1 MVLDS
6 LAGVGLED
14 VDEIQKVPKSLQSQG
29 DTESAMACPW
39 IATKI
44 RKRRAEVWPVS
55 QSR

>member
-1 MVLDS
+1 MVMDS
-6 LAGVGLED
+6 LARVGLED
-14 VDEIQKVPKSLQSQG
+14 VDKIQKVPKSLQSQG
-29 DTESAMACPW
+29 DAESAMACPW

>member
-1 MVLDS
+1 MDS

-14 VDEIQKVPKSLQSQG
+14 MDEIQKAPKSLQSRG
-29 DTESAMACPW
+29 DAESAMACPW

-44 RKRRAEVWPVS
+44 RKKRTGVWPVS